1 MSDVVLL
8 TLRTALDAAVEFDGI
23 TGDRFATLGASEI
36 SALPAW
42 AGARAAQLGDFFLVS
57 GERAARVRV
66 EGCSSL
72 VHGLGARMAAGE
84 LYIEGDAGDDLG
96 AAMSGGS
103 IEIRG
108 NAGDGAG
115 EAMAGGLLQIHGNA
129 GDRIGGVAP
138 GAAKGMTGGEIIV
151 DGHVGRD
158 AAARL
163 RRGLLVVGGDTGRS
177 PGRAMIAGTLLVF
190 GRAGA
195 DPGLGNKRGS
205 IIALGGIDV
214 PPSYRLACTFQPP
227 HVRLTLAHLRR
238 RHGMPVSDEMLGGSY
253 RRYCG
258 DATPP
263 GKGEILEWVR

>member
-108 NAGDGAG
+108 NAGDDAG

-177 PGRAMIAGTLLVF
+177 AWPGDDRRNAAG
-190 GRAGA
+190 
-195 DPGLGNKRGS
+195 
-205 IIALGGIDV
+205 
-214 PPSYRLACTFQPP
+214 
-227 HVRLTLAHLRR
+227 VRPRR
-238 RHGMPVSDEMLGGSY
+238 GGSRTRQQARIY
-253 RRYCG
+253 HRLGRNRRAAQLPARLHLPAAARASNPG
-258 DATPP
+258 APAAPARDA
-263 GKGEILEWVR
+263 GVR